1 MPAPDEASLGETWAA
16 LELLERRARDLRR
29 LSQYEPLKKARPD
42 YPHTGVGRSY
52 DDEVRAVFA
61 DLGRAC
67 AETRRLLPVVL
78 PDGTPPGG
86 ASDARA
92 SRGLVPEG
100 GDEAPSAL
108 AERLAALEKVASTLA
123 RECFEPRPPLPPHA
137 PPYLVT
143 LPGHDVPSSK
153 ALVLG
158 NGILEIVGALRN
170 ALIGAANAPA
180 RSTAAPE

>member
-1 MPAPDEASLGETWAA
+1 MPVLDETALWETWTA
-16 LELLERRARDLRR
+16 LELLERRAHDLRR

-61 DLGRAC
+61 DLARAFV
-67 AETRRLLPVVL
+67 ETRRLLPTVL
-78 PDGTPPGG
+78 PDGAAPPG
-86 ASDARA
+86 AVS
-92 SRGLVPEG
+92 
-100 GDEAPSAL
+100 DEAPSAL
-108 AERLAALEKVASTLA
+108 ADRLAALETLAVTLA
-123 RECFEPRPPLPPHA
+123 REAFEPLPPLPPHA

-153 ALVLG
+153 ALILG

-170 ALIGAANAPA
+170 ALVATANSDFMVAGESA
-180 RSTAAPE
+180 VRRSAGTKPE